1 MKWKEE
7 SQTFLEVRNASLG
20 HDGDPALHISAFSF
34 DSSLEQG
41 LHGRLKIVL
50 YCSIV
55 VLTYCKQIEYE
66 LIISIK
72 K

>member
-1 MKWKEE
+1 MKWKEK
-7 SQTFLEVRNASLG
+7 SQTFLKVRNASLG

-41 LHGRLKIVL
+41 LHGRLKIV
-50 YCSIV
+50 
-55 VLTYCKQIEYE
+55 TYCKQIEYE
-66 LIISIK
+66 FIISIK